1 MGKIRSKRCKDENNK
16 KYLSNNLSII
26 NNDNYY
32 KCIIVT
38 EPMYDYDHCTSFIFN
53 KMFYL

>member
-1 MGKIRSKRCKDENNK
+1 MKIIKISIQENIF
-16 KYLSNNLSII
+16 YLI